1 LTEAIIPDIQDQL
14 SIFLRMNNII
24 FERITNKLKI
34 PNFIELSEH
43 LSLSEIQSLFL
54 KIVESKVKTKNPD
67 KILNEYQS
75 NRFVQPSDISP
86 IVHRT
91 LDLHIFSLLP
101 PDFEL
106 IDLSPLTPL
115 GTASVLTT
123 VHQNNIVSTIRNTE
137 VAADTT
143 NILALECALRRKKL
157 FQKDPK
163 STNRIKL
170 CSSQRLTRAQPF
182 EGKYFSAHFCVIA
195 LCTAGKD
202 EGNDKFEV
210 EALIEHID
218 FYIRVLDQLADKD
231 EINIKNIKLFE
242 YEGYDNTSLFK
253 MIENQYNLRQDI
265 CIKTEKNSG
274 FGKGYYMRL
283 RFGIS
288 VINRNKEEF
297 DYIDGGFVNWT
308 GNLLNNKKERLLTSG
323 IGTDFLL
330 RTIKTKISTN
340 NFKQSI

>member
-1 LTEAIIPDIQDQL
+1 LKEALIPDIQDKL
-14 SIFLRMNNII
+14 TISLRMKNRII
-24 FERITNKLKI
+24 ERITNKLKI
-34 PNFIELSEH
+34 PNLIELLEH

-54 KIVESKVKTKNPD
+54 KIVESKVKTKSPD

-86 IVHRT
+86 IVRRT

-157 FQKDPK
+157 LQKDPK
-163 STNRIKL
+163 STKRVKL
-170 CSSQRLTRAQPF
+170 CSSQRLTRAQSF

-202 EGNDKFEV
+202 EGNDRFES
-210 EALIEHID
+210 ETLIEHID

-231 EINIKNIKLFE
+231 EINIMNIKLFE
-242 YEGYDNTSLFK
+242 YEGYDNASLFK
-253 MIENQYNLRQDI
+253 KIENQYALRQDI

-274 FGKGYYMRL
+274 FGKGYYRRL

-288 VINRNKEEF
+288 VINRDKEEF
-297 DYIDGGFVNWT
+297 DYIDGGFVDWT
-308 GNLLNNKKERLLTSG
+308 GTLLNNKKERLLTSG

-340 NFKQSI
+340 NF

>member
-1 LTEAIIPDIQDQL
+1 MKNSII
-14 SIFLRMNNII
+14 
-24 FERITNKLKI
+24 ERITDKLKI
-34 PNFIELSEH
+34 PDLMELFER
-43 LSLSEIQSLFL
+43 LSLSEFQSLFL
-54 KIVESKVKTKNPD
+54 KIIESKVKD
-67 KILNEYQS
+67 KSPVDILNEYQS
-75 NRFVQPSDISP
+75 NRFVQPSDINP
-86 IVHRT
+86 IVRRS

-101 PDFEL
+101 DNFEI

-115 GTASVLTT
+115 GTSSVLTT

-143 NILALECALRRKKL
+143 NVLALECALRRKKL
-157 FQKDPK
+157 FQKNPK
-163 STNRIKL
+163 STDLIKL
-170 CSSQRLTRAQPF
+170 CASQRLTRAQPF
-182 EGKYFSAHFCVIA
+182 EGKSFSAHFCVVA

-202 EGNDKFEV
+202 EGNDKFET
-210 EALIEHID
+210 ESLLEHID
-218 FYIRVLDQLADKD
+218 FYIRVLDQLADK
-231 EINIKNIKLFE
+231 EVIKLITIKLFE
-242 YEGYDNTSLFK
+242 YEGFDNTSLIK
-253 MIENQYNLRQDI
+253 KIENQYALRQDI
-265 CIKTEKNSG
+265 CIKTEKNSW

-288 VINRNKEEF
+288 VINRKKDEF

-308 GNLLNNKKERLLTSG
+308 GSLLNNKKERLLTSG